1 MPTTRLW
8 GAAAALVGL
17 LSLASAACAE
27 TYPSRPI
34 RVILGPTP
42 EATPR
47 LITERLQKNL
57 GQAVVLEPRL
67 GAGGEVAAKVVSSA
81 DPDGYT
87 LLYASSNFTLATA
100 LQLGSFDFAKD
111 FEPIGLTGTSAYVL
125 VASPDLPVKT
135 PADLIAL
142 AKSKPGELNCGS
154 SGMATPGHLSCEML
168 KSMAGMDI
176 VHVPFRNAAAS
187 MNALMANQVQLAVTV
202 STAARGQ
209 IEAGTIRGLAVTTDE
224 PSSLVPGLPALQA
237 TIPGFVVHGW
247 GSLVAPKGTPKPI
260 IDKLNAALMQVLQDP
275 DVRDKLLF
283 AGLQPAKKH
292 SPEEFG
298 AFIRAE
304 IDRWNKTIDTAKVAR
319 GKPM

>member
-27 TYPSRPI
+27 TYPDRPI

-47 LITERLQKNL
+47 LITERLQKIL

-100 LQLGSFDFAKD
+100 LQLGSFDFGKD

-125 VASPDLPVKT
+125 VTSPDLPVKT

-142 AKSKPGELNCGS
+142 AKAKPGELNCAS

-168 KSMAGMDI
+168 RSMAGMDI

-209 IEAGTIRGLAVTTDE
+209 IEGGTIRGLAVTTEE
-224 PSSLVPGLPALQA
+224 PSPLVPGLPALQA

-247 GSLVAPKGTPKPI
+247 GSMVAPKGTPKPI

-275 DVRDKLLF
+275 EVRDKLLF

-304 IDRWNKTIDTAKVAR
+304 IDRWNKTIDNAKVAR